1 MSSSSLVV
9 IEVLQN
15 VQPNSPI
22 VYLHQGRNEGSDSL
36 FIFGWCKKFVIGHR
50 QGNYGGSCLLR
61 SLPTYTFIEGD
72 RAELPC
78 DLNVS
83 ATEDEVSLVLWH
95 RDESGSPLYSVDARD
110 LPLPTA
116 THFPAVHMESRSY
129 FNSSASPAYLRIEGI
144 KKDEEGIYRCR
155 IEYRRA
161 RTETMDM
168 MLLVIGE

>member
-1 MSSSSLVV
+1 M
-9 IEVLQN
+9 
-15 VQPNSPI
+15 
-22 VYLHQGRNEGSDSL
+22 R
-36 FIFGWCKKFVIGHR
+36 
-50 QGNYGGSCLLR
+50 
-61 SLPTYTFIEGD
+61 LPTYTFIEGD

-116 THFPAVHMESRSY
+116 THFPAVHMESRAY

-168 MLLVIGE
+168 MLLVIGEYG